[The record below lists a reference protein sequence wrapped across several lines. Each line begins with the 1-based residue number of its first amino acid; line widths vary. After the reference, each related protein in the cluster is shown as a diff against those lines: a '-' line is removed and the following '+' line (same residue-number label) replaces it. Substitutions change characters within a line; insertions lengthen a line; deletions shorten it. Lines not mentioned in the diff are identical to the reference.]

1 MPPVPA
7 PPAPAQSSTQSAFTT
22 AALSVLGAIGTGI
35 GVLGFLTFVGG
46 ATWVARF
53 RGVELSGTYAISAM
67 PRSELIATGADQ
79 LFSPAIAALLAAA
92 LVLGLLALARWR
104 RLDVSEW
111 TGVVVAF
118 VAIGAVVLAWYFQ
131 HEVGPPFGYDTWV
144 PFLGVVA
151 SFALGAGLV
160 VVLARRAYVPGEP
173 TSPSR
178 AIALAAAVAGTLLVY
193 GALETYALNMVRP
206 HIRPAAV
213 VAPDGTGWA
222 GYYVGQ
228 DADTVYLGITAPRL
242 AHTTGQRSAARIVQI
257 PLTDGSRIAVGS
269 TLAPFKARELAQD
282 LLDDL
287 RAHDGT

>member
-1 MPPVPA
+1 VPA
-7 PPAPAQSSTQSAFTT
+7 PAAPAAAAPSSAQSAFTT

-35 GVLGFLTFVGG
+35 GVLGFLTFVGA

-79 LFSPAIAALLAAA
+79 IFAPAIAALLAAA
-92 LVLGLLALARWR
+92 VVLGLLALAHWR
-104 RLDVSEW
+104 RLDVAEW
-111 TGVVVAF
+111 TGVVLAF
-118 VAIGAVVLAWYFQ
+118 VALGAAALAWHFQ
-131 HEVGPPFGYDTWV
+131 HNVGSPFGHDTWV

-173 TSPSR
+173 TSPSG
-178 AIALAAAVAGTLLVY
+178 ALALAAAVAGTLLVY
-193 GALETYALNMVRP
+193 GALETYALNMMRP

-228 DADTVYLGITAPRL
+228 DADTVYLGVTAPPL
-242 AHTTGQRSAARIVQI
+242 DHTTGDRSAARIVQI
-257 PLTDGSRIAVGS
+257 PLTEGSRIAVGS
-269 TLAPFKARELAQD
+269 TLAPFKARELAHD

-287 RAHDGT
+287 REHDGT